1 MKEFI
6 PSEPVRIPSPQEI
19 ESRRTGNGGWTRY
32 DLQEWGIQ
40 WPPREGW
47 KDELEKAYRDGFT
60 VGMVL
65 ECIGCRRMKFFVEY
79 NDCPL
84 CKDCQT
90 AERIK
95 YEKEHSDRAFA
106 YDPIRQNGRS
116 KKEPIP
122 PDIRWAVW
130 ERDNF
135 TCKHCGSRKNLTI
148 DHIVPESKGGKMTME
163 NAQTLCKSCNSRK
176 GAR

>member
-1 MKEFI
+1 MEMEPARI
-6 PSEPVRIPSPQEI
+6 PSETEI
-19 ESRRTGNGGWTRY
+19 RSRQGGNGEWSRK
-32 DLQEWGIQ
+32 DLEEWGVQ
-40 WPPREGW
+40 WPPRDGW
-47 KDELEKAYRDGFT
+47 REEIEAARSAGFT
-60 VGMVL
+60 VGLIL
-65 ECIGCRRMKFFVEY
+65 ECIGCRRMRFFVDYSEF
-79 NDCPL
+79 PL
-84 CKDCQT
+84 CEACQT
-90 AERIK
+90 ADRIK
-95 YEKEHSDRAFA
+95 YEKEHSERAFA

-135 TCKHCGSRKNLTI
+135 TCKHCGSRKNLTV